1 MDIIYI
7 HGIKCECVIGVW
19 EWEKAITQTLYID
32 LDVATDITKSAKTDD
47 LADTLNYK
55 DIADRVIE
63 YAKENQFDL
72 IETLIERISEVIL
85 SEFDVPWVRIKLD
98 KGGAVKN
105 VKNVGILIER
115 GVKPA

>member
-7 HGIKCECVIGVW
+7 HGIECECVIGVW
-19 EWEKAITQTLYID
+19 KWEKAITQKLIIDID
-32 LDVATDITKSAKTDD
+32 LATDITQSAKTDD
-47 LADTLNYK
+47 LKDTLNYK
-55 DIADRVIE
+55 DISDRVIA

-85 SEFDVPWVRIKLD
+85 SEFDVPWLRIKLD

-105 VKNVGILIER
+105 VKHVGILIER
-115 GVKPA
+115 GIKPV